1 MMGTAGTFA
10 LLGAGLLLGATGSV
24 GPRYGD
30 TLLAEAAARAGGALH
45 IDARGKEGVAI
56 SVGPSVAGGVAV
68 PLTDAMGNVIG
79 TLTAARSAR
88 YRAAATAAWL
98 SHRIYVANNLAEPD
112 PFVVGAAHPPRAQAL
127 VEAMLTRFPDL
138 VSLALHVAPTG
149 GGNAIIASNFGR
161 IGKAGDRDDLHVEQ
175 DGVVLRE
182 VTDDGRRLAVEL
194 PLLDIAA
201 RPIGALSIS
210 FKVAPGSDPQSAY
223 RRALVVRDALARR
236 IASRETLFAR

>member
-1 MMGTAGTFA
+1 M
-10 LLGAGLLLGATGSV
+10 LSAGLLLGTPGPV

-30 TLLAEAAARAGGALH
+30 TLLAEAAARAGGALY
-45 IDARGKEGVAI
+45 IDAHGKEGAAI
-56 SVGPSVAGGVAV
+56 SVGPPIAGGVAV

-79 TLTAARSAR
+79 TLTVAHSAR
-88 YRAAATAAWL
+88 YRAIATAAWL

-112 PFVVGAAHPPRAQAL
+112 PFVAGAAHPPRAQAL
-127 VEAMLTRFPDL
+127 VDAMLTRFPDL

-161 IGKAGDRDDLHVEQ
+161 IGKAGDKDDLHVEQ
-175 DGVVLRE
+175 DGAVLRE

-194 PLLDIAA
+194 PLLDITA

-210 FKVAPGSDPQSAY
+210 FKIAPGSDLQSAY
-223 RRALVVRDALARR
+223 RRAFVVRDALARR
-236 IASRETLFAR
+236 IASRDALFAR